1 MFFCLIQDDKH
12 IYQNL
17 TAARSSDAAASSE
30 NRQNRPNSARFSK
43 RDSQAK
49 ESQTEQKDDYEYE
62 EAVSENELN
71 NDNQNQT
78 DENENENDEDEYED
92 DDDEEE
98 ILIPAGWKVGL
109 SKCKRKFFY
118 NDYNKDK
125 VLVYSFF
132 LLAF

>member
-1 MFFCLIQDDKH
+1 M
-12 IYQNL
+12 
-17 TAARSSDAAASSE
+17 SSE
-30 NRQNRPNSARFSK
+30 NRPNSARFSK

-49 ESQTEQKDDYEYE
+49 EQTEQKDDYEYE
-62 EAVSENELN
+62 EAVSENENELN

-78 DENENENDEDEYED
+78 CPDENENENDDDEYED

-125 VLVYSFF
+125 VLVSSFF
-132 LLAF
+132 VGFLISGLFIF